1 MRWLNSLYIREL
13 DVDTFHAKALPFYE
27 KVDYLKGY
35 DLRFLSELL
44 HSRCEVLADVGR
56 LTEFLTEFDSFDL
69 ELFVNKKW
77 KTDCALARELIP
89 SLKEVV
95 KKGEENLAV
104 NLENLAADK

>member
-1 MRWLNSLYIREL
+1 M
-13 DVDTFHAKALPFYE
+13 
-27 KVDYLKGY
+27 
-35 DLRFLSELL
+35 
-44 HSRCEVLADVGR
+44 
-56 LTEFLTEFDSFDL
+56 TEFDSFDL

-104 NLENLAADK
+104 NLENLAADKGLKKGQVLWIFRIAITGAQSTPGGATEMAHLLGEKKCLERLEKVYARLSK